1 MDKKDL
7 TFPQRILRLAD
18 MASTLARFAADL
30 EDEYQRMK
38 SAAERFEKQRRER
51 ATKKAA

>member
-1 MDKKDL
+1 MDNKDI

-30 EDEYQRMK
+30 EDEHLRMK
-38 SAAERFEKQRRER
+38 RAAERYDTQRRER